1 MNLQDNEINL
11 EMLNYLN
18 TTGPGDY
25 DIGSLTGARIADS
38 WKLSSPRF
46 TLGERHPGKKHPLI
60 SKYHT

>member
-1 MNLQDNEINL
+1 
-11 EMLNYLN
+11 MLNYLN